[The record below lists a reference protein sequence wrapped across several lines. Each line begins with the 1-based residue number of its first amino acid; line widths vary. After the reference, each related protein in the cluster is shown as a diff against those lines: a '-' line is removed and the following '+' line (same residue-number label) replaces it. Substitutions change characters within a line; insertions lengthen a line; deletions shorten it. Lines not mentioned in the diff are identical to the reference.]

1 MRELTIT
8 CRSDD
13 EVHDAVIEALER
25 LGVEWA
31 GSDPARDCP
40 RVGALPAGATVRVP
54 TEAVHNGDL
63 TDFSMSPLYAH
74 RGTR

>member
-13 EVHDAVIEALER
+13 EVHDAVIE
-25 LGVEWA
+25 VEWA